1 MGNSHSDEDGASSLR
16 SILRISSNFSTPPV
30 SLPPFETVLSK
41 IREHEQY
48 AELHRNEEY
57 MSRFAQCLSDP
68 QTMRQT
74 YLSLDWAISREWV
87 THYLQLYNL

>member
-1 MGNSHSDEDGASSLR
+1 MGNVNSSVHNEEGSGTLKAKIALR
-16 SILRISSNFSTPPV
+16 KSGSMV
-30 SLPPFETVLSK
+30 LPPFETVLAK
-41 IREHEQY
+41 IKDHEQY

-57 MSRFAQCLSDP
+57 MTRFAQCLSDP

-87 THYLQLYNL
+87 LLLTTR